1 MSNRIAYIDCF
12 SGISGNMFLG
22 ALVDAG
28 LEIRQLRTELAR
40 LPVNDYTI
48 EAEPVRRRGLR
59 GTHVT
64 VNVEEQ
70 GVERHLT
77 DVEAIIQ
84 DSNLPEPVKTGSRAI
99 FRRLAE
105 AEAAVHGLPVE
116 RVHFHEVGAVDAI
129 VDVVGAVIG
138 LWLLQVD
145 QVYASPVRV
154 GRGTVTCAHGTL
166 PVPAP
171 ATVELLRGVPIYG
184 RDVEA
189 ELVTPTGAAILT
201 TLAEGFGTAP
211 PMEVTHIGYG
221 AGTRELPIPN
231 LLRLSIGEE
240 AAKPETRPAN
250 STGYEQDVVTLI
262 EANIDDMNPQWY
274 EHVMD
279 RLFETGALDVFLT
292 PIQMKQN
299 RPATKLSVL
308 VEEEHQL
315 PILDALFAETTT
327 IGVRTCQ
334 LERWKLARE
343 RIMVD
348 TPYGS
353 VGVKVARRGDKVL
366 NMAPEHRDCKRVAKE
381 RSVPLK
387 EVHEAAVAAALTRGR
402 EETPVANDKGQ
413 T

>member
-1 MSNRIAYIDCF
+1 MSSKIAYIDCF
-12 SGISGNMFLG
+12 SGISGNMILG
-22 ALVDAG
+22 ALVGAG
-28 LEIRQLRTELAR
+28 LEIQQLRTELAH
-40 LPVNDYTI
+40 LPVYDYTV
-48 EAEPVRRRGLR
+48 EAEPVHRRGLQ

-64 VNVEEQ
+64 VNVKEQ
-70 GVERHLT
+70 GVERHLA

-84 DSNLPEPVKTGSRAI
+84 DSDLPEPVRARSRAI

-105 AEAAVHGLPVE
+105 AEAAVHGLPVD

-138 LWLLQVD
+138 LWLLHVD
-145 QVYASPVRV
+145 RVYASPVRV

-171 ATVELLRGVPIYG
+171 ATAELLRGVPIYG

-211 PMEVTHIGYG
+211 PMQVTHIGYG

-240 AAKPETRPAN
+240 TAKPETDPAN

-292 PIQMKQN
+292 PIQMKRN

-334 LERWKLARE
+334 LKRWKLARE

-366 NMAPEHRDCKRVAKE
+366 NMAPEHRDCKRVAEE

-387 EVHEAAVAAALTRGR
+387 EVHEAAVAAALTRGK
-402 EETPVANDKGQ
+402 EEAPIANDKGQ